1 MPLCESEHDFE
12 AYDMKSS
19 DALLEPDARFLS
31 MAAGCDLT
39 GAVRMMAITDLYDQM
54 QEIQLDPAVP
64 SDIVEQ
70 FDKAR
75 HAFIYSWFAYDL
87 VSLSEQQ
94 GYQTL
99 ELALRE
105 KLPANE
111 RKKAD
116 DKRWTL
122 DTLLKRAVAHHWIER
137 SDFYDPDTKICMLD
151 IIPRFRNELAHGSR
165 NLFPVGS
172 HVMLELC
179 AEIINKLFQENK
191 TEADG

>member
-1 MPLCESEHDFE
+1 
-12 AYDMKSS
+12 MKLR
-19 DALLEPDARFLS
+19 DALLEPDARFTN
-31 MAAGCDLT
+31 MVGGIDMT
-39 GAVRMMAITDLYDQM
+39 GAVRFMTIADLYSLV
-54 QEIQLDPAVP
+54 EPLGLGPSVP
-64 SDIVEQ
+64 RDIVEQ

-105 KLPANE
+105 KLPPDE

-122 DTLLKRAVAHHWIER
+122 DTLIKRALAHHWLVR

-151 IIPRFRNELAHGSR
+151 IIPKFRNELAHGSK
-165 NLFPVGS
+165 NLFPAGS
-172 HVMLELC
+172 HVLLKLS
-179 AEIINKLFQENK
+179 AEIINKLFR
-191 TEADG
+191 DI